1 MSFPHGTVLRP
12 ALERFAEKIALT
24 DNGRI
29 EWIASIQGDG
39 YGQFYET
46 KSKQRRSGK
55 VSAHRWSYEYHVG
68 LVPDRLQLDHLCRN
82 RLCVNPDHL
91 EPVTPQENL
100 RRSEGNHK
108 KTRCPEGHTYDL
120 ANTYITS
127 RGSRVCRACRAECA
141 RKLRANKK
149 AA

>member
-12 ALERFAEKIALT
+12 ALDRFAEKIALA
-24 DNGRI
+24 DSGCI
-29 EWIASIQGDG
+29 EWIASTQGDG

-46 KSKQRRSGK
+46 KSRQRASGK
-55 VSAHRWSYEYHVG
+55 VSAHRWSYEHHVG
-68 LVPDRLQLDHLCRN
+68 PVPEGLQLDHLCRN
-82 RLCVNPDHL
+82 RLCVNPEHL

-108 KTRCPEGHTYDL
+108 KTHCPEGHAYDV
-120 ANTYITS
+120 ANTYITAS
-127 RGSRVCRACRAECA
+127 GSRICRACRAACA
-141 RKLRANKK
+141 RQLRAKKK